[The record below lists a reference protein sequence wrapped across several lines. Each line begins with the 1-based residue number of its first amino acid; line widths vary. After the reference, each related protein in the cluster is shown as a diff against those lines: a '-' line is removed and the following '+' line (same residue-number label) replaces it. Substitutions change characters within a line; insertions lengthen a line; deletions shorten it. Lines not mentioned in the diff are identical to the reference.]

1 MPNLLDLT
9 GLAARWLQIAEFF
22 ASENDGEV
30 SPEIMAE
37 LDSAELAMT
46 DKLEA
51 CAALRENWLADADA
65 MDKIA
70 AHYAARAKADRKQAE
85 RMTEWMRFAMDA
97 NGIDKAVAGRYKLS
111 IVANGGKAPMI
122 LADGLDVASLPEQYK
137 AVTVAVDKAAIR
149 AALEAGEVLEFAKI
163 GERGSSLRIK

>member
-22 ASENDGEV
+22 ASENEGEV

-37 LDSAELAMT
+37 LESSELAMT

-85 RMTEWMRFAMDA
+85 RMTEWMRFAMTS

-122 LADGLDVASLPEQYK
+122 LSEGYDLAALPEHFTIITK
-137 AVTVAVDKAAIR
+137 EINKGAIR
-149 AALEAGEVLEFAKI
+149 AALEAGEVLEFAKM